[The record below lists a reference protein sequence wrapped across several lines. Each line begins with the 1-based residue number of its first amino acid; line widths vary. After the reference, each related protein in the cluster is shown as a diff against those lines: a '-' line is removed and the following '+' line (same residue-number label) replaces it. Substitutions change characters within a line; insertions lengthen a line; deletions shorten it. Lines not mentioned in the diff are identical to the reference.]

1 MCPVREL
8 EAGFR
13 YEYVSLQQLVADY
26 VTQTSDLVSLLPST
40 RQRRGLID
48 VGGQAINKVISTLK
62 EYHHVMHITMARNYI
77 GELMHANQMRTLLKY
92 LKLSTALAEVKD
104 AINLA
109 VQKMTRLHLAIEDL
123 AAGRMTSNLL
133 PPHQF
138 LKVLTSVE
146 SVIPPPEKLFLDV
159 KLENLHNFY
168 KIATIQAYVTK
179 SQLRVLIRLPL
190 KNDNQL
196 FEIFNVIAYP
206 VYDPSLTK
214 WVKWDVADQKLV
226 ISKDRQTYSLY
237 SPDTACPLSDALL
250 SVYKR
255 PNCVVNLLMKA
266 HVTLCTRKLISGLQ
280 FPVLI
285 RTPTRWLYATSEETK
300 VILNCFGRDANPN
313 VSAITLK
320 GEGEIPKHDRCDL
333 IADGYRVPA
342 RFIGSSTFSSDF
354 GKIVF
359 PEVDGMYS
367 SEERSLLVHDVN
379 ETLKVLQGLDDQLGS
394 LCVKEYSL
402 EGTIQL
408 LRTHYRRRVVIK
420 YVTFGGASLV
430 VVLIVVTV
438 LLRWRVR
445 VADLLRAALG
455 VNRRS
460 SQAARTEPHLPT
472 LEATVRTA
480 SRPDAEDA
488 ERWREQDEIDRDQ
501 SGSMS
506 TPRTKTDIKLNVR

>member
-1 MCPVREL
+1 MDNHQGRTGALIGRGPREKGRGITGGDLRAESRKIGSGCGRRQTTSGARCGVGTDCKNVTNMRGLIGMLFTLGVAWGFHRGVFFEKEGDVLLTDSYWTIVLQYNLTEVEEENQKLSTLLTRVKGQYDKLFQDLLSLNVSMHSPVREL
-8 EAGFR
+8 KAGFR

-48 VGGQAINKVISTLK
+48 VGGQVLKFLFGTVTDSDLKFTNNRINEIENLSDDLFHDTKDQITILGNMQSEISNHSRVINKVISTLK

-77 GELMHANQMRTLLKY
+77 GELMHANQMRSLLKY

-109 VQKMTRLHLAIEDL
+109 VQKITRLHLAIEDL

-168 KIATIQAYVTK
+168 KIATIQTYVTK

-237 SPDTACPLSDALL
+237 SPDVFARECKFGKLTVCPLSDALL
-250 SVYKR
+250 SV
-255 PNCVVNLLMKA
+255 
-266 HVTLCTRKLISGLQ
+266 
-280 FPVLI
+280 
-285 RTPTRWLYATSEETK
+285 
-300 VILNCFGRDANPN
+300 
-313 VSAITLK
+313 
-320 GEGEIPKHDRCDL
+320 
-333 IADGYRVPA
+333 
-342 RFIGSSTFSSDF
+342 
-354 GKIVF
+354 
-359 PEVDGMYS
+359 
-367 SEERSLLVHDVN
+367 
-379 ETLKVLQGLDDQLGS
+379 
-394 LCVKEYSL
+394 
-402 EGTIQL
+402 
-408 LRTHYRRRVVIK
+408 
-420 YVTFGGASLV
+420 
-430 VVLIVVTV
+430 
-438 LLRWRVR
+438 
-445 VADLLRAALG
+445 
-455 VNRRS
+455 
-460 SQAARTEPHLPT
+460 
-472 LEATVRTA
+472 
-480 SRPDAEDA
+480 
-488 ERWREQDEIDRDQ
+488 
-501 SGSMS
+501 
-506 TPRTKTDIKLNVR
+506 